1 MPCRWQAPHKGLEK
15 EAHLVSGIAM
25 GHTVAGA
32 CIVPQ
37 RAGEKKEKR
46 SYTHVDAERERAK
59 TMSVKVTRYVCTRI
73 ARSAL

>member
-1 MPCRWQAPHKGLEK
+1 M
-15 EAHLVSGIAM
+15 SGIAM

-59 TMSVKVTRYVCTRI
+59 TMSVNAKRDMF
-73 ARSAL
+73 ARASRDRRCNETYGCGCVH